1 MESIGKLNAAIY
13 RNMDSIVNSK
23 LKDLPIRSG
32 QQDFFYVVSIN
43 EGITQ
48 KELSE
53 HLYIGKSTTAKAI
66 KNLVDS
72 GYIRKEKDEK
82 DKRSDRLYL
91 TEKGREISPRI
102 QQGFIEVVNVAM
114 KDLSDEEIETS
125 IKLLNK
131 ILNNVHKEKIK
142 INTNIDE
149 LLKKFIFTK
158 ERK

>member
-72 GYIRKEKDEK
+72 GYIRKEKDVK

-142 INTNIDE
+142 INSNIDE
-149 LLKKFIFTK
+149 L
-158 ERK
+158 

>member
-91 TEKGREISPRI
+91 TGKGREISPRI

-149 LLKKFIFTK
+149 L
-158 ERK
+158 

>member
-13 RNMDSIVNSK
+13 RNMDSIVNYK

-114 KDLSDEEIETS
+114 RDLSAEEIGTS

-131 ILNNVHKEKIK
+131 ILNNVHNEKIK
-142 INTNIDE
+142 NNSNIDE
-149 LLKKFIFTK
+149 F
-158 ERK
+158 

>member
-131 ILNNVHKEKIK
+131 ILNNVHKKKIK
-142 INTNIDE
+142 INSNIDE
-149 LLKKFIFTK
+149 L
-158 ERK
+158 

>member
-125 IKLLNK
+125 IILLNK

-149 LLKKFIFTK
+149 L
-158 ERK
+158 

>member
-1 MESIGKLNAAIY
+1 MKSIGKLNAAIY

-142 INTNIDE
+142 INSNIDE
-149 LLKKFIFTK
+149 L
-158 ERK
+158 

>member
-66 KNLVDS
+66 KNLVDR
-72 GYIRKEKDEK
+72 GYIRKEKDVK

-142 INTNIDE
+142 INSNIDE
-149 LLKKFIFTK
+149 L
-158 ERK
+158 

>member
-1 MESIGKLNAAIY
+1 MKLVRRVKVESIGKLNAAIY
-13 RNMDSIVNSK
+13 RNMDSLVNLK

-66 KNLVDS
+66 KSLVEI
-72 GYIRKEKDEK
+72 GYIKKVKDEN
-82 DKRSDRLYL
+82 DKRFDMLYL
-91 TEKGREISPRI
+91 TEKGREVAPMI
-102 QQGFIEVVNVAM
+102 QKSFMEVVNVAM
-114 KDLSDEEIETS
+114 QDLSIDEVDNS

-131 ILNNVHKEKIK
+131 ILKNVHSEKIK
-142 INTNIDE
+142 LNSNTDY
-149 LLKKFIFTK
+149 
-158 ERK
+158 

>member
-53 HLYIGKSTTAKAI
+53 HLFIGKSTTAKAI

-72 GYIRKEKDEK
+72 GYIRKEKDVK

-142 INTNIDE
+142 INSNIDE
-149 LLKKFIFTK
+149 L
-158 ERK
+158 

>member
-131 ILNNVHKEKIK
+131 ILNNVYKEKIK

-149 LLKKFIFTK
+149 L
-158 ERK
+158 

>member
-142 INTNIDE
+142 INSNIDE
-149 LLKKFIFTK
+149 L
-158 ERK
+158 